1 MKKIYS
7 QCLSVLLLCLLT
19 ISAYAQ
25 KTVSGTVR
33 DASGAPVP
41 AVSVLI
47 KGTQK
52 GVNTDT
58 GGKFSISAP
67 EGSTLVFR
75 YIGFQVQEVTVG
87 ASSSIN
93 VTLKEEKNDLT
104 EVVVTALGVKREK
117 KSLGYAV
124 QEVKG
129 DVLVDAREPN
139 LVNTLSG
146 KVSGLQIT
154 RSSNGPAGSSKIT
167 LRGNNSLTGDNQP
180 LIVVDGVPLNNF
192 TGAINPTNGAL
203 NNDYY
208 NPARDMGNGLSDI
221 NPEDIES
228 VSVLKGP
235 TASALYGSRAGNG
248 VIMITTKSGKAQKG
262 LGITVSST
270 LGIESVFATPKTQND
285 FGQGTNNVFDGL
297 SPLSWGPK
305 AEGQTVKNWDGK
317 DVPLRTFDNLKNYV
331 DQGISTN
338 ESVTLQQQVNAT
350 SVYTSFNKLDDKSII
365 PGSELHRVNLLA
377 RAVSKFGKDD
387 RWTVDTKVQ
396 YSNANAE
403 NRPSSGAN
411 LNNVFSTLY
420 LFPRSLDVTQFA
432 NSVDPNGK
440 MTWYSPTSSQ
450 LNPYWAKDYNLN
462 QDVRDRYVMN
472 GSLKYKFNSWL
483 DAEVKG
489 GADKFN
495 TTIETKLYAGSPSPA
510 TGSYSLSKETFTE
523 TNFSALITG
532 HKDNVF
538 GKLGGAFS
546 AGGNLMSQQ
555 DNILGGNSGQ
565 LVVPSLF
572 SLNNGVNP
580 ATVSQVLTR
589 KKINSLYGTAQVNW
603 DGYLFLDGTFRND
616 WSSTLSAANRSYFY
630 PSVSFSY
637 VISEMFTKMGK
648 TLPEWLSYAKL
659 RASAASVGNDLGA
672 YQLYNTYSIGK
683 DPNGNTTANR
693 NNTLFDPNVR
703 NELIKSYEAGAEMR
717 FFKSRFG
724 FDFAV
729 YKSNATNQLINI
741 PLDPL
746 SGYSYKKINAGNIQN
761 TGIELTADA
770 NVLMNHDHGL
780 NWNITANFSRNN
792 NTIKSLTP
800 EVSQYFLGGYDAVQV
815 LAVAGQKYG
824 EIYGSKFLR
833 VTDPKSPYN
842 GQILLDANGLPQ
854 KGEQNVPLGNQQASS
869 LLGITNTFNYKG
881 FNLSVLVDGRF
892 GGKIFSN
899 TIAQMERNGTSNNT
913 VVNGKRDNIVAD
925 GAIFDPA
932 TNQYVKN
939 TKSVTPQ
946 QYWSAVGTGNTGIT
960 EANIYDASNIRIRN
974 VNLSYNIS
982 PKILAKS
989 FIQRAKI
996 GVSCNNVWLITSH
1009 MNGIDPESV
1018 FAAGGNATGFES
1030 LSAPTTRTFSFNL
1043 TLGF

>member
-1 MKKIYS
+1 MLINMKKFY
-7 QCLSVLLLCLLT
+7 QLCLCVTLLCLIT
-19 ISAYAQ
+19 VTAYAQ
-25 KTVSGTVR
+25 KSVTGTVR
-33 DASGAPVP
+33 DATGAPIP

-52 GVNTDT
+52 GTNTDVN
-58 GGKFSISAP
+58 GKYTISAP
-67 EGSTLVFR
+67 EGSILVFR
-75 YIGFQVQEVTVG
+75 YLGYQLQEITLG
-87 ASSSIN
+87 ASASVN
-93 VTLKEEKNDLT
+93 VTLQEEKTSLN
-104 EVVVTALGVKREK
+104 EVVVTALGVRREK

-129 DVLVDAREPN
+129 ETLVEAREPN

-180 LIVVDGVPLNNF
+180 LIVVDGIPLNNF
-192 TGAINPTNGAL
+192 TGGISPSNGTL
-203 NNDYY
+203 NNDFY

-228 VSVLKGP
+228 ISVLKGP

-248 VIMITTKSGKAQKG
+248 VIMITTKSGKSQKG

-270 LGIESVFATPKTQND
+270 LGVESIFATPKFQNE
-285 FGQGTNNVFDGL
+285 FGQGDNNIFENNA
-297 SPLSWGPK
+297 STSWGPK
-305 AEGQTVKNWDGK
+305 AEGQTVTNWNNQEQ
-317 DVPLRTFDNLKNYV
+317 PLRIYDNLGNYT
-331 DQGISTN
+331 DRGISSN
-338 ESVTLQQQVNAT
+338 QSVALQQQVNAT
-350 SVYTSFNKLDDKSII
+350 SVYTSFNKLDNKSII
-365 PGSELHRVNLLA
+365 PGAELHRVNLLA
-377 RAVSKFGKDD
+377 RAVSKFGEGD

-396 YSNANAE
+396 YTNSNAE
-403 NRPSSGAN
+403 NRPSSGSN

-420 LFPRSLDVTQFA
+420 TFPRSLDLTELR
-432 NSVDPNGK
+432 NSVDANGK
-440 MTWYSPTSSQ
+440 MIWYDPTSTA

-462 QDVRDRYVMN
+462 QDVRDRFVMN
-472 GSLKYKFNSWL
+472 GSLKYKFNDWL

-489 GADKFN
+489 GADKFT
-495 TTIETKLYAGSPSPA
+495 TTIETKVYAGSPSPA
-510 TGSYSLSKETFTE
+510 RGSYTLSKETFTE
-523 TNFSALITG
+523 TNFSALVSA

-546 AGGNLMSQQ
+546 LGGNLMSQQ
-555 DNILGGNSGQ
+555 DNILGASSGE
-565 LVVPSLF
+565 LVVPDLF
-572 SLNNGVNP
+572 SLTNGVNP
-580 ATVSQVLTR
+580 ASVSQVFTR
-589 KKINSLYGTAQVNW
+589 KKINSIYGTAQLNW
-603 DGYLFLDGTFRND
+603 DGYLFVDGTFRND
-616 WSSTLSAANRSYFY
+616 WSSTLSPDNRSYFY
-630 PSVSFSY
+630 PSVSVSY
-637 VISEMFTKMGK
+637 VISDMFTKMGK
-648 TLPEWLSYAKL
+648 ELPTWLSYAKV
-659 RASAASVGNDLGA
+659 RASAASVGNDLGP

-683 DPNGNTTANR
+683 DANGNTTANR

-717 FFKSRFG
+717 FFKGRFG
-724 FDFAV
+724 LDFAV

-741 PLDPL
+741 PVDPL
-746 SGYSYKKINAGNIQN
+746 SGYSFKKVNAGNIQN

-770 NVLMNHDHGL
+770 NVLMSQDNGL
-780 NWNITANFSRNN
+780 NWNVTVNYSRNN
-792 NTIKSLTP
+792 NTVKSLTSDI
-800 EVSQYFLGGYDAVQV
+800 SQYVLGGYDDVKV
-815 LAVAGQKYG
+815 LAVAGEKYG

-833 VTDPKSPYN
+833 VTD
-842 GQILLDANGLPQ
+842 ANSAYFG
-854 KGEQNVPLGNQQASS
+854 QNVKLGTQQASG
-869 LLGITNTFNYKG
+869 LLGVTNTFNYKG

-899 TIAQMERNGTSNNT
+899 TIAQMERSGTSNKT
-913 VVNGKRDNIVAD
+913 VVNGNRDNITAEGV
-925 GAIFDPA
+925 ILDPA
-932 TNQYVKN
+932 TNQYVVN
-939 TKSVTPQ
+939 NKSVTPQ
-946 QYWSAVGTGNTGIT
+946 QYWTAIGTGNIGVT
-960 EANIYDASNIRIRN
+960 EANMYDASNIRIRN

-982 PKILAKS
+982 QKILAKS

-1030 LSAPTTRTFSFNL
+1030 LSPPTTRTLSFNL